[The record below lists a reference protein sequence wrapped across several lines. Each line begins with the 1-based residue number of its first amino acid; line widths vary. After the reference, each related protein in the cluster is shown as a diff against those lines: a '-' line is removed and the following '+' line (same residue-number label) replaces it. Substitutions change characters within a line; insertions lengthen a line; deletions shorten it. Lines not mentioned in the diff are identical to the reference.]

1 MGNSNSSVE
10 TSSINKIYEIDIE
23 ALDLSSIDKLQLKA
37 IKQLNEKLIKIEKE
51 KSNRMIYTLPRID
64 LCNMSLF

>member
-23 ALDLSSIDKLQLKA
+23 ALDLSNIDKLQLKA
-37 IKQLNEKLIKIEKE
+37 IKQLNGKLIKIEKE
-51 KSNRMIYTLPRID
+51 KSNKMIYTLPRID